1 MWDDDDDDDD
11 VREKEAAERKD
22 PISLPPKALRIA
34 RLTFDLAARTRA
46 TSSITGSPWMQSA
59 GRKSFGGRGQRKR
72 ERKRARVWFDF
83 DEAGPERS
91 QGGGGGWLELTTK

>member
-11 VREKEAAERKD
+11 YDDVREREAAERKD

-72 ERKRARVWFDF
+72 ERKRARVWLDF

-91 QGGGGGWLELTTK
+91 QGGGGGWLE